1 MMQKIIIAS
10 VYLVQ
15 AGLLV
20 YELIAQYDS
29 RGRQNALAITNL
41 ATIAIYVLVQRY
53 VRRRYGITLH
63 WIVLVILSAGVWL
76 DAVGNFQ
83 HFYARYWWWDRLT
96 HAVGGLAATVGVY
109 MIAVALWQAGRLA
122 VSWRVLNLYV
132 FCLAQTLGA
141 LYEVSEWVG
150 DELFLT
156 HRVQGLF
163 DTPRDIF
170 FNMIGGVTVVLIGTW
185 WRMRHRAV
193 HPPGDADRI

>member
-1 MMQKIIIAS
+1 MMQKIIIGS
-10 VYLVQ
+10 IYLVQ

-41 ATIAIYVLVQRY
+41 ATVAIFVVVQRY
-53 VRRRYGITLH
+53 VRRRYGITVH
-63 WIVLVILSAGVWL
+63 WIALVVLSASVWL
-76 DAVGNFQ
+76 DAIGNFQ

-109 MIAVALWQAGRLA
+109 VVAVALWQAGRLA
-122 VSWRVLNLYV
+122 VSWRVLNLYA

-141 LYEVSEWVG
+141 LYEVSEWIG

-156 HRVQGLF
+156 RRVQGLF
-163 DTPRDIF
+163 DAPRDLF
-170 FNMIGGVTVVLIGTW
+170 FNMLGGAAVLLIGTW

-193 HPPGDADRI
+193 HPPGGVDRV